1 MLATNDV
8 ISSYK
13 DFSLT
18 DDKEKPESVFPAS
31 LQGVILGPNMKNVEI
46 NRLQLEELAI
56 EKGVTTQHPTS
67 WVVVLLLY
75 DSKYSIVFG
84 ASVFHGSLSYG
95 V

>member
-56 EKGVTTQHPTS
+56 EKGLY
-67 WVVVLLLY
+67 LLKGVQK
-75 DSKYSIVFG
+75 SSINYY
-84 ASVFHGSLSYG
+84 L
-95 V
+95 